1 MPRES
6 KDEVKIDKL
15 DRLILYELD
24 KDGVQSFAK
33 IGKKLKKGRD
43 VIQYRVKRLE
53 ELGIIKNY
61 VLIIDYGKL
70 GHLMGALYWKYRH
83 ETPKLRDEVVD
94 YLKNKPNT
102 WWIDDMEGYFDIG
115 FGIYSKDIES
125 LREAQRELM
134 SKYKQNISD
143 YRFRM
148 FNHHYIFTRDYLHP
162 NPDLSHRKR
171 LMIKETNEKLTDA
184 LDDRILVLLAENA
197 RMPYTEAAEKLG
209 VSAKAVYNRIRGLK
223 ERKVILGSRPAI
235 DLRKLGYEWYKLDIY
250 LSDYSIYD
258 ELIDFVA
265 KHPNVIYAYDALGGE
280 DLGLDIEVK
289 NYDEFK
295 RLEDSI
301 LERFTDSIEKTDFI
315 IFTKERKLTYLPP
328 VD

>member
-1 MPRES
+1 MVRES
-6 KDEVKIDKL
+6 KGIVKIDKL
-15 DRLILYELD
+15 DQLILYELD
-24 KDGVQSFAK
+24 KNSFQSFAK

-83 ETPKLRDEVVD
+83 ETPKLREEVVE
-94 YLKNKPNT
+94 YLQSKPNT
-102 WWIDDMEGYFDIG
+102 WWIDDMEGNFDIG
-115 FGIYSKDIES
+115 FGIYSKSIED

-134 SKYKQNISD
+134 SKYKRNISE
-143 YRFRM
+143 YRSRV

-162 NPDLSHRKR
+162 NPDLSKR
-171 LMIKETNEKLTDA
+171 RRLLIKAKNEKITDS
-184 LDDRILVLLAENA
+184 LDDKILVLLAENA
-197 RMPYTEAAEKLG
+197 RMLYTEAAEKLG
-209 VSAKAVYNRIRGLK
+209 VSAKAVYNRIQALK
-223 ERKVILGSRPAI
+223 EKGVILGSRPAI

-250 LSDYSIYD
+250 LSDYSIYE

-265 KHPNVIYAYDALGGE
+265 KHPNVIYAYDAIGGE

-295 RLEDSI
+295 QLEDSI
-301 LERFTDSIEKTDFI
+301 LERFADSIEKTDFI

-328 VD
+328 ID